1 MRIGLMMKL
10 ESNDDYHED
19 GCWRARIFLHIFLK
33 AAFITKISCVKIPKD
48 HLFSLEFGE
57 LKAAA

>member
-1 MRIGLMMKL
+1 MKL

-19 GCWRARIFLHIFLK
+19 GCWPARIFLHIFLK
-33 AAFITKISCVKIPKD
+33 AAFITKISCVKILKD
-48 HLFSLEFGE
+48 HFFSLEFGE